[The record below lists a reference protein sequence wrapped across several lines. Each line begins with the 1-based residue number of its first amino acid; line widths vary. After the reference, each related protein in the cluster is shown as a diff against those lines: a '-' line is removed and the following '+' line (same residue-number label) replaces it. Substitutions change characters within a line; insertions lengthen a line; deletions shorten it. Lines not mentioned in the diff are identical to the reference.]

1 MRHRN
6 KYNVNLI
13 NNPYKKDPAL
23 LQQKNAL
30 EAQWYDKEADEYFIQ
45 LDADG
50 KLTQMDRE
58 YEEWFA
64 EFYDNPSDEFI
75 FDKNYNYFNKFP
87 KRRPL
92 RFLELGTGNG
102 ALSRFF
108 IRRGVEVV
116 SIDVSLRCLEFLA
129 MSDSNSR
136 PIRSCSEILPFKND
150 CFDVVTALV
159 ALHHFNL
166 RLSLAE
172 MYRVLKKG
180 GVGIFIEPMCNSE
193 LYYKLRQLI
202 PIPDAESPGG
212 GGLNKQ
218 ELVMELENSD
228 FKYSLAEFELIT
240 RIERIP
246 LLFRFQN
253 HLKKLDNFILSH
265 LSFLRKFARV
275 IVIEVRK
282 E

>member
-1 MRHRN
+1 
-6 KYNVNLI
+6 
-13 NNPYKKDPAL
+13 
-23 LQQKNAL
+23 
-30 EAQWYDKEADEYFIQ
+30 
-45 LDADG
+45 
-50 KLTQMDRE
+50 
-58 YEEWFA
+58 
-64 EFYDNPSDEFI
+64 
-75 FDKNYNYFNKFP
+75 
-87 KRRPL
+87 
-92 RFLELGTGNG
+92 
-102 ALSRFF
+102 
-108 IRRGVEVV
+108 
-116 SIDVSLRCLEFLA
+116 
-129 MSDSNSR
+129 
-136 PIRSCSEILPFKND
+136 
-150 CFDVVTALV
+150 
-159 ALHHFNL
+159 
-166 RLSLAE
+166 